1 MLKFPSNRSQILI
14 LSAMLIFILLS
25 VALTSITLVFMNRSY
40 GAMEEYI
47 RGVDLARDVQTRM
60 EKQFNSWKT
69 AMLEGDEFSS
79 YQRNFYEFSS
89 YSTSIQNDLFN
100 LKLICASSEDLC
112 GDIMTLI
119 DEHVKVTRLYVDHLM
134 TLENSGFRDRKTV
147 ILDTHVMDS
156 SLLEAL
162 ESIVAKI
169 EHTAG
174 EQIKKVR
181 YTQARRIHLSM
192 IVISLMTLL
201 MGFGMALKLARIH
214 MELEAR
220 VSERTGDL
228 VKSNNELEE
237 ANRSIR
243 LSEERYRLVVE
254 GSDDIIFTM
263 DEELH
268 FTGANRAMKNHLKVS
283 QKNIEGLSL
292 VDLLHDSQ
300 EGPDTSKSI
309 IKEKLQQFR
318 QEARSA
324 SFKAHFKTTRMLEQR
339 EFLVRLE
346 KIDAEGKQEIVGK
359 AEAATQDSLLPF
371 FESERTV
378 YRIRNSLIAADDISY
393 RITGNLY
400 RYAEKKEIDT
410 MRIALREIR
419 INAMDL
425 GNLEISFDE
434 KSEALM
440 NDSYFQFIATRQSD
454 STYSKRTV
462 KIEYSID
469 ERRAVFIISD
479 QGKGFD
485 HGKITD
491 DFIERNNREMAAHGR
506 GIAMARN
513 VFDRIKYNERGN
525 QVLLIR
531 NHQRKF

>member
-40 GAMEEYI
+40 AAMEEYI

-79 YQRNFYEFSS
+79 Y
-89 YSTSIQNDLFN
+89 STSIQNDLFN
-100 LKLICASSEDLC
+100 LKLICASSEDLS
-112 GDIMTLI
+112 GDIVSLI
-119 DEHVKVTRLYVDHLM
+119 DEHVKVTRIYVAHLV
-134 TLENSGFRDRKTV
+134 TLENSAFRDSKKV
-147 ILDTHVMDS
+147 ILDTHGMDR

-162 ESIVAKI
+162 EHIVAKI
-169 EHTAG
+169 ENSAD

-181 YTQARRIHLSM
+181 YTQARRIHVSM

-201 MGFGMALKLARIH
+201 MGVGIALKLARIH
-214 MELEAR
+214 MELEER
-220 VSERTGDL
+220 VRERTTDL
-228 VKSNNELEE
+228 VKSKNELEE

-263 DEELH
+263 DESLH

-283 QKNIEGLSL
+283 QKEVQGLSL
-292 VDLLHDSQ
+292 MDLLHDSQ

-309 IKEKLQQFR
+309 IKEKLERFR
-318 QEARSA
+318 EETKSA
-324 SFKAHFKTTRMLEQR
+324 GFKAHLKTARMLEPR

-346 KIDAEGKQEIVGK
+346 KIDAEGKLEIVGK
-359 AEAATQDSLLPF
+359 AETATQDSLLPF

-393 RITGNLY
+393 RITGNLC

-410 MRIALREIR
+410 IRIALREII
-419 INAMDL
+419 INAIEH

-440 NDSYFQFIATRQSD
+440 NDSYFQFIARRQSD
-454 STYSKRTV
+454 SACAERTV
-462 KIEYSID
+462 KIECSID

-485 HGKITD
+485 HSKITA
-491 DFIERNNREMAAHGR
+491 DFMERNNREMTAHGR

-513 VFDRIKYNERGN
+513 VFDRIKYNDRGN

-531 NHQRKF
+531 NLQRGL